1 MGHVSATER
10 ARCSRA
16 KLRKDLS
23 TALATVAVLVT
34 LGGCVAPIEV
44 KQASKAQL
52 ELLTTLDTAAS
63 ELQQSLGQFH
73 QIIEARIREEGH
85 IWIAKQAIEVAYPAA
100 AAEATVTADALFKGH
115 KELVQPW
122 IDYAFV
128 SDDIDA
134 TIARLQDRMKKTT
147 DPALKIQ
154 LDNEEQTWQRRKL
167 ALTKKPAAVKQ
178 IEAVIVDDLN
188 SEKKSAADI
197 NKVLDV
203 LRAQIALM
211 KQMAGRIDAW
221 LAIDVTVTQEQ
232 ADALRQ
238 AVSAAAGNL
247 GGTK

>member
-1 MGHVSATER
+1 MRHVSETER
-10 ARCSRA
+10 ARCSCA

-23 TALATVAVLVT
+23 TALAAVAVLVT

-73 QIIEARIREEGH
+73 QIIEARIREEGR

-115 KELVQPW
+115 RELVQPW

-128 SDDIDA
+128 SADIDA
-134 TIARLQDRMKKTT
+134 TIARLQDRRRKAT
-147 DPALKIQ
+147 DPALQIQ
-154 LDNEEQTWQRRKL
+154 LDNEVLTWQNRKL
-167 ALTKKPAAVKQ
+167 GLAKKPEAVKQ

-188 SEKKSAADI
+188 GEGKTAEEI
-197 NKVLDV
+197 NKVLV
-203 LRAQIALM
+203 ILRAQIALM
-211 KQMAGRIDAW
+211 KQMAARIDAW

-238 AVSAAAGNL
+238 AVSTAAGSL
-247 GGTK
+247 GGAK